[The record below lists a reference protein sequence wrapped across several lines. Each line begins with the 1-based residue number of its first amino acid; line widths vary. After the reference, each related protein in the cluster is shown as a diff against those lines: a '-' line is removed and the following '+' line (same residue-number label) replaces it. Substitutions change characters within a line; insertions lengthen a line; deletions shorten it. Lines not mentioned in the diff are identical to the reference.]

1 MKNISF
7 FWDFLLDETM
17 WLKRR
22 LCLSPRR
29 WLQPL
34 KVMAASSLR
43 MRREDKQRLFLAVG
57 ESFFSEDSD
66 VPLGLS
72 NEALWN
78 DLSATFASLKAGLQV
93 RVSSSVRSHSA
104 SPHPLEWPRGY
115 LCLAQGRPSG
125 KASILVSKVPFSLST
140 SVCNDLAAT
149 VPLPPQSCYPG
160 EVPFFQ

>member
-1 MKNISF
+1 
-7 FWDFLLDETM
+7 
-17 WLKRR
+17 
-22 LCLSPRR
+22 
-29 WLQPL
+29 
-34 KVMAASSLR
+34 MAASSLR

-104 SPHPLEWPRGY
+104 TPHPLE
-115 LCLAQGRPSG
+115 
-125 KASILVSKVPFSLST
+125 
-140 SVCNDLAAT
+140 
-149 VPLPPQSCYPG
+149 
-160 EVPFFQ
+160 